1 MQLVTFLSFMIKLG
15 NYIALPDNSL
25 YIRTRRISSHTN
37 TSFLRILSSL
47 MRTRE
52 GLPGRSPIALSKTR
66 LTLEFF
72 FLNGLSEKKL
82 QVIGMS
88 ILINP
93 IKPGISHCLLS
104 RPKITCQYMRCAI
117 IRHQCTWPEYWLVR
131 HVSCFTLVEFNFHS
145 YGVVLYQF

>member
-1 MQLVTFLSFMIKLG
+1 MQLVIFLSFMIKLG

-72 FLNGLSEKKL
+72 FERAFGKEVAS
-82 QVIGMS
+82 
-88 ILINP
+88 
-93 IKPGISHCLLS
+93 
-104 RPKITCQYMRCAI
+104 Y
-117 IRHQCTWPEYWLVR
+117 WYEYPYQ
-131 HVSCFTLVEFNFHS
+131 S
-145 YGVVLYQF
+145 Y